1 MTTDQLRDN
10 TGLFCFLLL
19 ARHHHLDLTI
29 ESISHKYGIHDNTL
43 EPVKLLRIAKDSGFK
58 SKSSHLTWKKLFYLG
73 NVFPF
78 MARLRNGKYII
89 VSGVRGSEQSGEIA
103 IVDPSRGTLEFVFLR
118 RADFEQ
124 IWDGESF
131 LFKKIYKIT
140 DTQKPFGLDWF
151 IPEMLRHKKMFRDV
165 GLATMCVNLLALAFP
180 IYIQLMFDK
189 AVGHRALSTLVVL
202 SVAMVVV
209 TLFENILKYLKN
221 YITLYATNKIDL
233 RLDKILHS
241 HILRLPIDFFDTTP
255 IGLLLRYLFQ
265 KERIREFMTGK
276 LLTTLFDLSLIAFI
290 LPVLFFYSWKLSF
303 VVLAFTC
310 VILAIML
317 STMRVFRHLMH
328 QVQTY
333 EATKNKFIVETL
345 RGIGTVKSL
354 ALEPLRYKK
363 TEQDSANTISRH
375 HTIKNLSLKV
385 RSISELLQAL
395 LRVTI
400 IWYGCYLAVD
410 QEITAGGLIAFVM
423 LSGMIT
429 SPLVSLIGI
438 LHEYQEVAVSVNLL
452 GLILNRPAEHAHSN
466 RGLVSPVSGSIGI
479 ESVNFRYAPT
489 APPALSDISMHFPA
503 GSIIGIVGRSGSGKS
518 TLTRLI
524 QGLYPLQQGRITI
537 DGLDMRDY
545 DIAHLRRSIGVV
557 LQESFLF
564 EGSIRENIAVTKP
577 TATFEEIV
585 FAARMAGADEFIQL
599 LPQGYDT
606 PLFEGGSNLS
616 GGQRQRLSI
625 ARALLTQ
632 PPILILDEATSA
644 LDAESEAIIQANL
657 TAIAQG
663 RTMLIVSHRLSM
675 LTMCHSIVVLEK
687 GRLIGNAPHD
697 ELLKTC
703 PIYADLWYKQNRH
716 LLGVL
721 QNQPT
726 M

>member
-1 MTTDQLRDN
+1 MLMRM
-10 TGLFCFLLL
+10 
-19 ARHHHLDLTI
+19 
-29 ESISHKYGIHDNTL
+29 
-43 EPVKLLRIAKDSGFK
+43 AKELGFK
-58 SKSSHLTWKKLFYLG
+58 SKATRLTWKKLFYIG

-78 MARLRNGKYII
+78 IVRLRDEKYII
-89 VSGVRGSEQSGEIA
+89 VSGVRGTEESGEVA
-103 IVDPSRGTLEFVFLR
+103 IVDPSKGTLEFIFLR
-118 RADFEQ
+118 QAEFEQ
-124 IWDGESF
+124 IWDGQSF
-131 LFKKIYKIT
+131 LFKKIYKVS

-151 IPEMLRHKKMFRDV
+151 IPEMLRHKKLFRDV
-165 GLATMCVNLLALAFP
+165 ALATMSVNLLAIAFP
-180 IYIQLMFDK
+180 IYLQLMFDK
-189 AVGHRALSTLVVL
+189 AVNHRAMSTLVVL
-202 SVAMVVV
+202 SVAVIIVSV
-209 TLFENILKYLKN
+209 FENILKYLKK

-233 RLDKILHS
+233 RLDKVLHS
-241 HILRLPIDFFDTTP
+241 HILRLPIDFFDFTP
-255 IGLLLRYLFQ
+255 IGLILRYLFQ
-265 KERIREFMTGK
+265 KERIREFMTGT

-290 LPVLFFYSWKLSF
+290 LPILFFYSWKLCF
-303 VVLAFTC
+303 VVLAFTT
-310 VILAIML
+310 VIVLLML
-317 STMRVFRHLMH
+317 STMRVFRYKMH
-328 QVQTY
+328 RLQEY
-333 EATKNKFIVETL
+333 EAIKNKYIVETL

-363 TEQDSANTISRH
+363 TESDAANTITRH
-375 HTIKNLSLKV
+375 NSIKNLSLKV
-385 RSISELLQAL
+385 SFASELLQSL
-395 LRVTI
+395 MRVCI

-410 QEITAGGLIAFVM
+410 QELTPGGLVAFVM
-423 LSGMIT
+423 LSNMIT
-429 SPLVSLIGI
+429 APLVGIVGI
-438 LHEYQEVAVSVNLL
+438 LHEYQEVAVSVGLL
-452 GLILNRPAEHAHSN
+452 GTILNRPVESAHSN

-479 ESVNFRYAPT
+479 ESVSFRYSQN
-489 APPALSDISMHFPA
+489 APPALSAVSMHFPA
-503 GSIIGIVGRSGSGKS
+503 GSVVGIVGRSGSGKS

-545 DIAHLRRSIGVV
+545 DLAHLRRSIGVV

-606 PLFEGGSNLS
+606 MLFEGGSNLS

-625 ARALLTQ
+625 ARALITQ
-632 PPILILDEATSA
+632 PSILILDEATSA

-675 LTMCHSIVVLEK
+675 LTMCHSIIVLEK
-687 GRLIGNAPHD
+687 GKLIGNAPHD
-697 ELLKTC
+697 DLLRTC

-716 LLGVL
+716 LMGVL
-721 QNQPT
+721 QNQAA

>member
-1 MTTDQLRDN
+1 MTTDQLRN
-10 TGLFCFLLL
+10 NSGLLCFLLL
-19 ARHHHLDLTI
+19 ARHHHIDLTA
-29 ESISHKYGIHDNTL
+29 ESIAHKYSIHDSNL
-43 EPVKLLRIAKDSGFK
+43 DPILLLRIAKDFGFK
-58 SKSSHLTWKKLFYLG
+58 SKNSHLSWKKLFYIG
-73 NVFPF
+73 NVFPLL
-78 MARLRNGKYII
+78 ARLRDGKYII
-89 VSGVRGSEQSGEIA
+89 VSGVRGTTESGEVA
-103 IVDPSRGTLEFVFLR
+103 IVDPSRGSLEFVFLP

-124 IWDGESF
+124 LWDGETF
-131 LFKKIYKIT
+131 LFKKIYKIA
-140 DTQKPFGLDWF
+140 DTHKPFGLDWF
-151 IPEMLRHKKMFRDV
+151 IPEMLRQKKMFRDV
-165 GLATMCVNLLALAFP
+165 GLATICVNMLAICFP

-202 SVAMVVV
+202 SVAITIV
-209 TLFENILKYLKN
+209 TVFDGILKYLKN

-233 RLDKILHS
+233 RMDKILHS
-241 HILRLPIDFFDTTP
+241 HILRLPIDFFDFTP
-255 IGLLLRYLFQ
+255 IGLILRYLFQ

-276 LLTTLFDLSLIAFI
+276 LLTTLFDLSLIAFV
-290 LPVLFFYSWKLSF
+290 LPILFFYSWKLAF
-303 VVLAFTC
+303 VVIAFTC
-310 VILAIML
+310 GILAVML
-317 STMRVFRHLMH
+317 GTMRVFRYMMH
-328 QVQTY
+328 EVQTY
-333 EATKNKFIVETL
+333 EALKNKYIVETL
-345 RGIGTVKSL
+345 RGIGTIKSL
-354 ALEPLRYKK
+354 ALEPQRYRK
-363 TEQDSANTISRH
+363 TEQDAANTLSKH
-375 HTIKNLSLKV
+375 HAIKNLSLKV
-385 RSISELLQAL
+385 SFISELLQGL
-395 LRVTI
+395 MRVAI

-429 SPLVSLIGI
+429 SPLVSLVGI

-452 GLILNRPAEHAHSN
+452 GVILNRPVEHAQSN
-466 RGLVSPVSGSIGI
+466 RGLVSPINGSIGI
-479 ESVNFRYAPT
+479 ESINFRYAQT
-489 APPALSDISMHFPA
+489 APPALSDISVHFPA

-564 EGSIRENIAVTKP
+564 EGSIRENIAITKP

-675 LTMCHSIVVLEK
+675 LTMCHSIIVLEK
-687 GRLIGNAPHD
+687 GKLIGNAPHD

-716 LLGVL
+716 LMGVL
-721 QNQPT
+721 HNQPA